1 MPAIVLKLVK
11 FAWGWL
17 LPIVGKAWRWALP
30 VLAPW
35 AGTIRAALPVL
46 VSIAV
51 IAVAAGAWWLL
62 KPSGGLTLQQC
73 KQECEAANIKAE
85 LEATKDALRIANE
98 TLRLRGILIE
108 ETEKEINELR
118 EELEKLRAA
127 APDRDVVVF
136 AADDPWLRAKRP
148 H

>member
-1 MPAIVLKLVK
+1 MPAIVLKVVK
-11 FAWGWL
+11 FVWGWL
-17 LPIVGKAWRWALP
+17 LPILGKAWRWALP
-30 VLAPW
+30 VFAPW
-35 AGTIRAALPVL
+35 AGAIRAALPVL

-62 KPSGGLTLQQC
+62 KPSGGLTVQQC

>member
-11 FAWGWL
+11 FVWGWL
-17 LPIVGKAWRWALP
+17 LPILGKAWRWALP

-35 AGTIRAALPVL
+35 AGAIRAALPVL

-98 TLRLRGILIE
+98 TLRLRGIASE

>member
-11 FAWGWL
+11 FVWGWL
-17 LPIVGKAWRWALP
+17 LPILGKAWRWALP
-30 VLAPW
+30 VLGPW
-35 AGTIRAALPVL
+35 AGAIRAALPVL

-98 TLRLRGILIE
+98 TLRLRGIASE

>member
-11 FAWGWL
+11 FVWGWL
-17 LPIVGKAWRWALP
+17 LPILGKAWRWALP

-35 AGTIRAALPVL
+35 AGAIRAALPVL

-98 TLRLRGILIE
+98 TLRLRGIASE

-127 APDRDVVVF
+127 APDHDVVVF

>member
-11 FAWGWL
+11 FVWGWL
-17 LPIVGKAWRWALP
+17 LPILGKAWRWALP

-35 AGTIRAALPVL
+35 AGAIRAALPVL

>member
-11 FAWGWL
+11 FVWGWL
-17 LPIVGKAWRWALP
+17 LPILGKAWRWALP

-35 AGTIRAALPVL
+35 AGAIRAALPVL

-51 IAVAAGAWWLL
+51 IAVAAGAWGLL
-62 KPSGGLTLQQC
+62 KPSTGLTLQQC

-118 EELEKLRAA
+118 EELEQLRAA

>member
-11 FAWGWL
+11 FVWGWL
-17 LPIVGKAWRWALP
+17 LPILGKAWRWALP

-35 AGTIRAALPVL
+35 AGAIRAALPVL

-136 AADDPWLRAKRP
+136 AADDPWLRARRP